1 MPNDSALQNTMPPQ
15 VEAALD
21 QIEEWV
27 AILAVEIGTAVTA
40 QLLRRMAVEIE
51 DLPTVVMQ

>member
-1 MPNDSALQNTMPPQ
+1 MPPQ

-27 AILAVEIGTAVTA
+27 AILAVEVGTAVTA
-40 QLLRRMAVEIE
+40 KLLRRMAIEIE
-51 DLPTVVMQ
+51 ELPTAVMQ

>member
-1 MPNDSALQNTMPPQ
+1 MPNDSTIQDSMPPQ

-27 AILAVEIGTAVTA
+27 AILAVEVGTAVTA
-40 QLLRRMAVEIE
+40 KLLRRMAIEIE
-51 DLPTVVMQ
+51 ELPTAVMQ

>member
-1 MPNDSALQNTMPPQ
+1 MANDSISQDTVPPQ
-15 VEAALD
+15 VEAALS

-40 QLLRRMAVEIE
+40 KLLRRMAHEVE
-51 DLPTVVMQ
+51 DLPTALIQ

>member
-1 MPNDSALQNTMPPQ
+1 MPDESYTQDAMPPQ
-15 VEAALD
+15 VEAALG

-40 QLLRRMAVEIE
+40 KLLRRLALEIE
-51 DLPTVVMQ
+51 DLPTAVVQ